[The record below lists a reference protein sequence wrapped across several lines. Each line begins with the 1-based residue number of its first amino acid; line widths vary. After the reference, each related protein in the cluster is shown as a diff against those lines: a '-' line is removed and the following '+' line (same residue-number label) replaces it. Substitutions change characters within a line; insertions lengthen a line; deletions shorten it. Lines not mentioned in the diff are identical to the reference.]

1 MTVSRVVNERPGVGQ
16 RTRER
21 VRQAI
26 ESLGYRPNIVAR
38 GLRAA
43 SSRTIGLIVPDV
55 TNPYFPEIV
64 RGAEDVAIEHGYTLL
79 LANGIEDVARETES
93 LRTFEDHLVDG
104 VILCSPRLEDQEL
117 GLELP
122 PSRVLPCPPTVEGG
136 ARAAREMLARDPE
149 VDALLCFNDLV
160 AAGALQA
167 LQELGIAV
175 PREIAVT
182 GYDDIVF
189 ARMFTPG
196 LTTIRAPTYELGQQ
210 AGRMLIDR
218 MHGRGYGV
226 NIVLQ
231 PELVVRGSTAGFSPR
246 AARRRA
252 SAARS

>member
-1 MTVSRVVNERPGVGQ
+1 DHELGARMLLRHLHEVGCRRPAFLAGPSHSHAGQERRLGLE
-16 RTRER
+16 RE
-21 VRQAI
+21 
-26 ESLGYRPNIVAR
+26 
-38 GLRAA
+38 
-43 SSRTIGLIVPDV
+43 VP
-55 TNPYFPEIV
+55 
-64 RGAEDVAIEHGYTLL
+64 
-79 LANGIEDVARETES
+79 
-93 LRTFEDHLVDG
+93 
-104 VILCSPRLEDQEL
+104 EL

-136 ARAAREMLARDPE
+136 AKAAREMLARDPE

-252 SAARS
+252 SAARSCPAHPPLPRRRRAPRARPRARGRARRAQPAPLRRRGPVAARRRRPGS